1 MSQQRNSKSNRS
13 QMFLFY
19 TSLRLLLKLVRANA
33 SEIRRLYF
41 IRSFFYFF
49 GWIRFAPSQI
59 LMSKF
64 SGILVL
70 MCRKIFSSFS
80 NETFSK
86 PFPPYVRVIYF
97 SHHLV
102 FHAASDHQKLPLLG
116 YDLKNVLTKHFPKM

>member
-19 TSLRLLLKLVRANA
+19 TSLRLLLKLVRTNA

-41 IRSFFYFF
+41 IRSFFVSL
-49 GWIRFAPSQI
+49 GKSVLLHRRV

-70 MCRKIFSSFS
+70 MCRKIFSFFS

-102 FHAASDHQKLPLLG
+102 FLKASDHQKLPLLG
-116 YDLKNVLTKHFPKM
+116 YDLKNVLTKHFIKM